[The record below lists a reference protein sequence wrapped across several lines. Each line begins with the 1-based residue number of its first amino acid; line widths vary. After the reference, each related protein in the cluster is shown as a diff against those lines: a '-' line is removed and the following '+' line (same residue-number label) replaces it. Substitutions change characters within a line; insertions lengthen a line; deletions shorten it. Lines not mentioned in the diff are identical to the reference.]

1 MSSCSYFFGPPLFLL
16 YPLISRASWSC
27 SISPCTD
34 HFDFLVVHFGFL
46 VLQGVVFSVHVVVV
60 VVVVSGHVVVVGV
73 VVVSGHLVVVVVVS
87 GHFVVPLHA
96 SQDQNRPG
104 QNSFFFF
111 HHSTVFHHFDGVTSP
126 QPADLS
132 T

>member
-1 MSSCSYFFGPPLFLL
+1 M
-16 YPLISRASWSC
+16 
-27 SISPCTD
+27 
-34 HFDFLVVHFGFL
+34 VVHFGFL

-60 VVVVSGHVVVVGV
+60 VVVVVVVSGHLVVVVV
-73 VVVSGHLVVVVVVS
+73 VSGHFVVSGHLVVVVVVS

-111 HHSTVFHHFDGVTSP
+111 QYSTVFHHFDGVTSP